1 VEAYTPQTW
10 ADNAS
15 GGTPI
20 TAARLNYME
29 AGIAAAQSGGVI
41 VVHGSDAN
49 RARPPVGSTPVIW
62 IGSVDPVN
70 SDNTLDVTLYVTA
83 KA

>member
-1 VEAYTPQTW
+1 MPYNPQAW
-10 ADNAS
+10 ADNAD

-29 AGIAAAQSGGVI
+29 AGIAGAQSDGVI
-41 VVHGSDAN
+41 VIHGSDPD
-49 RARPPVGSTPVIW
+49 RVRPPVGSTPVIW

-70 SDNTLDVTLYVTA
+70 SDDTIDVTLYVTEA
-83 KA
+83 